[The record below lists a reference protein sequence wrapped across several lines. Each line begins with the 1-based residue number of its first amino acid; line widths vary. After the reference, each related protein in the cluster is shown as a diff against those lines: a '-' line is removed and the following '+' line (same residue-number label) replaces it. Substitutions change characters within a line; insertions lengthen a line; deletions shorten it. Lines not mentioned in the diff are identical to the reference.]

1 MTDVLRPVTAPDR
14 HGGSPR
20 AVCGSQP
27 AVALGYVGVIVAA
40 NLAATSGATL
50 NLELLVVPVGAL
62 CAGATLEV
70 RDHVHEA
77 FGPCGVALAIACGTG
92 LSWLLASPAVA
103 AASALAFLVS
113 ETIDALFYAGLMRWR
128 SRELAMVGSNVA
140 GLAVDS
146 VVFVP
151 LAFGTWA
158 ALPGQ
163 VVGKLLATALAA
175 GLHAATRAARSR
187 LVTR

>member
-1 MTDVLRPVTAPDR
+1 MTAVPRPVTVPDR

-20 AVCGSQP
+20 AARAP
-27 AVALGYVGVIVAA
+27 AVALGYAGVIVAA

-50 NLELLVVPVGAL
+50 NLQPLAVPVGAL
-62 CAGATLEV
+62 YAGATFEL

-77 FGPCGVALAIACGTG
+77 FGPRGVALAIACGTG
-92 LSWLLASPAVA
+92 LSWLLASPVVA
-103 AASALAFLVS
+103 AASSLAFLVS
-113 ETIDALFYAGLMRWR
+113 ETIDALFYAGLLRWR
-128 SRELAMVGSNVA
+128 SRARAMVGSNVA

-163 VVGKLLATALAA
+163 VVGKLVATALAA
-175 GLHAATRAARSR
+175 GLHAATRTPRSR
-187 LVTR
+187 LVAR